1 MRRFSGK
8 IHNGSLIC
16 SPEPGTYQGCRLL
29 WRGYIA
35 NGDDIL
41 AEAKRLGIPA
51 QDGSDG
57 DLFALAYRC
66 WGSTLQSHVL
76 GEYCLAVFDIEAS
89 TLLLTHDALGL
100 LPMFYSRRTAGMLFG
115 SHLEDLVAEEG
126 IGDLDE
132 GFIAD
137 YVANTSYSSR
147 DTPYRAIKRLGVGC
161 SLLYDGETVLETEG
175 WDISR
180 ARPVEAAADEYAEI
194 FLSLLDK
201 GVQAALHSRGPVWSE
216 LSGGLD
222 SSTVT
227 CMAARSGAAGLG
239 AVSIVY
245 EQYAQADESKWM
257 QLVLEKYPAAW
268 HRLDGDS
275 ALPYS
280 EVPDRFCA
288 EPGLHMV
295 DWGGRRLYEEMVTS
309 HGVSAV
315 LTGQGGDLVF
325 FGLGAQPY
333 HLADLA
339 RTLRLRL
346 LFSEL
351 TRWRAADR
359 RWRSGLYWLANYI
372 IGPLVSRL
380 RGHSIRPV
388 WHPGISPFIDH
399 GYAKK
404 MALDERCL
412 KRPWHGRG
420 TIEQSWFM
428 EKLSTVCGQIASM
441 NQIPQTFDFRHP
453 LLYRPLVEFMFCLPW
468 EWKFSPQTDRLLQRE
483 ALRGILPESLRLR
496 KAKTIYD
503 QPCYEGLRRG
513 KAWSALLTDNPLVA
527 ARGIVDRGRWIE
539 AVGQAR
545 LGRAYFLPQFEAVAS
560 LEIWLRQ
567 LEDVRSRGPVTA
579 GRLLPPL

>member
-1 MRRFSGK
+1 MRRFVGRVHK
-8 IHNGSLIC
+8 GSLAC
-16 SPEPGTYQGCRLL
+16 GPEPGKYQGCRLL
-29 WRGYIA
+29 WRGYIS
-35 NGDDIL
+35 NRDDIL
-41 AEAKRLGIPA
+41 EEAKRQGIPA

-66 WGSTLQSHVL
+66 WGNTLQSYVL
-76 GEYCLAVFDIEAS
+76 GEYCLAVFDDRAS
-89 TLLLTHDALGL
+89 ILLLTHDALGL
-100 LPMFYSRRTAGMLFG
+100 LPMFYSRSTEGVLFG

-132 GFIAD
+132 EFIAD
-137 YVANTSYSSR
+137 YVANTSYSSP
-147 DTPYRAIKRLGVGC
+147 DTPYRAIKRLGVGR
-161 SLLYDGETVLETEG
+161 SLLYERETLAELEG

-180 ARPVEAAADEYAEI
+180 ARPLEGTGDDYARM

-201 GVQAALHSRGPVWSE
+201 GVQAALHAGGPVWSE

-222 SSTVT
+222 SSTVM
-227 CMAARSGAAGLG
+227 CMAARSGAGGLG

-245 EQYAQADESKWM
+245 EQYAQVDESKWM
-257 QLVLEKYPAAW
+257 QLVLERYPAQW

-295 DWGGRRLYEEMVTS
+295 DWGGRRLYEEMVTG
-309 HGVSAV
+309 HGVAAV

-325 FGLGAQPY
+325 FGLGTQPY

-339 RTLRLRL
+339 RTFRLRR

-351 TRWRAADR
+351 ARWRSADR
-359 RWRSGLYWLANYI
+359 RRRSHLYWFANYI
-372 IGPLVSRL
+372 MGPLVSRL

-388 WHPGISPFIDH
+388 WHPGISPFIDPH
-399 GYAKK
+399 YAKR
-404 MALDERCL
+404 MALDERYL
-412 KRPWHGRG
+412 RKPWRGRG

-428 EKLSTVCGQIASM
+428 ENLSTVCGQIANL
-441 NQIPQTFDFRHP
+441 NQIPRTFDFRHP

-468 EWKFSPQTDRLLQRE
+468 EWKFNPETDRLLQRE
-483 ALRGILPESLRLR
+483 ALRGILPEPLRLR

-513 KAWSALLTDNPLVA
+513 KAWSALLTDDPLVA
-527 ARGIVDRGRWIE
+527 RRGIVDRARWIE

-545 LGRAYFLPQFEAVAS
+545 LGRAHFLPQFEAVAS

-567 LEDVRSRGPVTA
+567 LENVKSGGSVTA
-579 GRLLPPL
+579 QGLLPI